1 MDKEFRM
8 TTQKMSV
15 RLKTLVLA
23 MGVVVAG
30 TAQADTNTEVEQ
42 LRKEVQE
49 LRGMLEQY
57 AQQQKQMNVQQQNY
71 QAQVAAQTSPAKPA
85 PEKKGLGI
93 TVGGAEVNFYGNVR
107 ADATYQID
115 GGPNKGHPYNQ
126 INKSALEGTTGN
138 SDIFKSTL
146 AATRLGFDFKTPT
159 QSGDVA
165 GKVEVDF
172 LGANDTLRIR
182 HAYLTYANW
191 LIGQTWS
198 NFAVPDYMPESIDA
212 LGYVGG
218 AVKRTPQVRYTSTFS
233 PQTNLIFALEDS
245 KYSDNTTGT
254 KTVLNK
260 QYDENNQLTDATLS
274 NVTTVTALGSD
285 PDNQT
290 RLPALSARFNH
301 KFADNAGIVTA
312 RTMLAEKNTKDDND
326 LAWGVGLGAKYN
338 VTPSTTLKAD
348 YYHVKGDSSFV
359 SWSNPGY
366 AIDSNGNI
374 QQSEFDS
381 ITVGITQ
388 QFNPKWRG
396 TLGYGYMNHDTDL
409 DYINASGIPSA
420 LNKDLWQAWANVFY
434 SPIKPVSLG
443 LEYTYGERETF
454 STPTLTSKTGEE
466 NRVNVV
472 AMYNF

>member
-1 MDKEFRM
+1 MDREFRM

-23 MGVVVAG
+23 MGVFAAG
-30 TAQADTNTEVEQ
+30 TVQADTNTEVEQ

-57 AQQQKQMNVQQQNY
+57 AQQQKQTNTQQQNY
-71 QAQVAAQTSPAKPA
+71 QVQATAQPAPAKPVV
-85 PEKKGLGI
+85 EKKGLGI

-115 GGPNKGHPYNQ
+115 GGPSRAHPYNQ
-126 INKSALEGTTGN
+126 INKAALDGAPGN
-138 SDIFKSTL
+138 SDLFKSTL

-159 QSGDVA
+159 QAGDVA

-172 LGANDTLRIR
+172 LGSNDTLRIR

-198 NFAVPDYMPESIDA
+198 NFAVPDYMPETIDA

-233 PQTNLIFALEDS
+233 PETNLIFALEDS
-245 KYSDNTTGT
+245 KYSDNSGTT
-254 KTVLNK
+254 
-260 QYDENNQLTDATLS
+260 
-274 NVTTVTALGSD
+274 LGSD
-285 PDNQT
+285 PDNQM
-290 RLPALSARFNH
+290 RIPALTARLNH
-301 KFADNAGIVTA
+301 KFANNAGIISA
-312 RTMLAEKNTKDDND
+312 RTMVADKQTSDDEKV
-326 LAWGVGLGAKYN
+326 AWGVGLGTKYN

-366 AIDSNGNI
+366 SIEKPGGNI

-396 TLGYGYMNHDTDL
+396 TLGYGYMTHDEDL
-409 DYINASGIPSA
+409 DYINASANPAA

-472 AMYNF
+472 ALYNF

>member
-1 MDKEFRM
+1 MDREFRM

-23 MGVVVAG
+23 MGVVAAG
-30 TAQADTNTEVEQ
+30 TVQADTNTEVEQ

-57 AQQQKQMNVQQQNY
+57 AQQQKQMNTQQQNY
-71 QAQVAAQTSPAKPA
+71 QVQATAQPAPAKPVV
-85 PEKKGLGI
+85 EKKGLGI

-115 GGPNKGHPYNQ
+115 GGPSRAHPYNQ
-126 INKSALEGTTGN
+126 INKAALDGAN

-159 QSGDVA
+159 QAGDVA

-172 LGANDTLRIR
+172 LGSNDTLRIR

-198 NFAVPDYMPESIDA
+198 NFAVPDYMPETIDA

-233 PQTNLIFALEDS
+233 PETNLIFALEDS
-245 KYSDNTTGT
+245 KYSDNSGTT
-254 KTVLNK
+254 
-260 QYDENNQLTDATLS
+260 
-274 NVTTVTALGSD
+274 LGSD
-285 PDNQT
+285 PDNQM
-290 RLPALSARFNH
+290 RIPALTARLNH
-301 KFADNAGIVTA
+301 KFANNAGIISA
-312 RTMLAEKNTKDDND
+312 RTMVADKQTSDDEKV
-326 LAWGVGLGAKYN
+326 AWGVGLGTKYN

-366 AIDSNGNI
+366 SIEKTGGNI

-396 TLGYGYMNHDTDL
+396 TLGYGYMTHDEDL
-409 DYINASGIPSA
+409 DYINASANPAA

-472 AMYNF
+472 ALYNF

>member
-1 MDKEFRM
+1 M

-23 MGVVVAG
+23 MGVVAAG
-30 TAQADTNTEVEQ
+30 TVQADTNTEVEQ

-57 AQQQKQMNVQQQNY
+57 AQQQKQMNTQQQNY
-71 QAQVAAQTSPAKPA
+71 QVQATAQPAPAKPVV
-85 PEKKGLGI
+85 EKKGLGI

-115 GGPNKGHPYNQ
+115 GGPSRAHPYNQ
-126 INKSALEGTTGN
+126 INKAALDGAPGN
-138 SDIFKSTL
+138 SDLFKSTL

-159 QSGDVA
+159 QAGDVA

-172 LGANDTLRIR
+172 LGSNDTLRIR

-198 NFAVPDYMPESIDA
+198 NFAVPDYMPETIDA

-233 PQTNLIFALEDS
+233 PETNLIFALEDS
-245 KYSDNTTGT
+245 KYSDNSGTT
-254 KTVLNK
+254 
-260 QYDENNQLTDATLS
+260 
-274 NVTTVTALGSD
+274 LGSD
-285 PDNQT
+285 PDNQM
-290 RLPALSARFNH
+290 RIPALTARLNH
-301 KFADNAGIVTA
+301 KFANNAGIISA
-312 RTMLAEKNTKDDND
+312 RTMVADKQTSDDEKV
-326 LAWGVGLGAKYN
+326 AWGVGLGTKYN

-366 AIDSNGNI
+366 SIEKPGGNI

-396 TLGYGYMNHDTDL
+396 TLGYGYMTHDKDL
-409 DYINASGIPSA
+409 DYINASANPAA

-472 AMYNF
+472 ALYNF